1 MGERHSG
8 GGLPG
13 RRRAHPGGTVSP
25 SAHAGTPGPA
35 DPAGR
40 PDGAAG
46 RQGAPEHRH
55 RAHRG
60 LPGLTRSPALPDS
73 AEFARFEADFGAVL
87 RADGAVSGAE
97 PEGER
102 RALAA
107 FRAARE
113 SGAHG
118 ARTRTRDD
126 WRPKAA
132 RRTRFSLK
140 GTLSVALASLA
151 LGGVAVAAIGS
162 AGSGTADGRDT
173 SRSAHPSV
181 RANPRAPGTTP
192 GADGASPSAPGA
204 RPGHPD
210 TAKDTLAHCR
220 TYVRAGDRGNA
231 LEATAWQRLAA
242 AAGGPEQVASYC
254 ADRIARAARQA
265 GSPGRNAGASPGA
278 NANKGNNS
286 GNSDRNGNAGNRE
299 NNGKNGD
306 SPTADS
312 GSGAKK

>member
-40 PDGAAG
+40 PDGASG
-46 RQGAPEHRH
+46 RQDAPERRH
-55 RAHRG
+55 RAHRS
-60 LPGLTRSPALPDS
+60 LPGLTRSPGLPDS
-73 AEFARFEADFGAVL
+73 AEFARFEAGFGAAL

-97 PEGER
+97 PEGEH

-113 SGAHG
+113 SGVHG
-118 ARTRTRDD
+118 ARTRMRDD

-132 RRTRFSLK
+132 RRVRFSLK

-181 RANPRAPGTTP
+181 RANQQAPDAAPGS
-192 GADGASPSAPGA
+192 AGASPSAPGA

-220 TYVRAGDRGNA
+220 TYVRAGARGNA
-231 LEATAWQRLAA
+231 LESTAWQRLAA
-242 AAGGPEQVASYC
+242 AAGGPDRVASYC
-254 ADRIARAARQA
+254 ADQIARAARPS
-265 GSPGRNAGASPGA
+265 GSPGRNAEASPGA

-286 GNSDRNGNAGNRE
+286 GNSDRSGNADNRE
-299 NNGKNGD
+299 NNGRNGD
-306 SPTADS
+306 SPTANSRSD
-312 GSGAKK
+312 AKK